1 MNDPFLMQRELR
13 YGYPV
18 CDELLIGR
26 YFTIGYSWYF
36 RQAKWTLEIVS
47 RGGNEFAPE
56 AFTKAQRLNN
66 FRADVRLPHR
76 FRASLN
82 AYKGNGYDRG
92 HLVSSANATLSHI
105 ENSETFLLSNMSPQ
119 EPGFNQRIWKDLEE
133 AVRELNARDD
143 VLEVYVLNCP
153 FFDFTKP
160 LKLIGDK
167 EDKYGI
173 NIPVP
178 HGFVKS
184 VLAEYRNGG
193 LKLWTF
199 LMENTK
205 LMGKPGDYLVVTYD
219 AEQSQWQGYAHAE
232 KGYSGDVVGFV
243 VMQARKSP
251 RPRPRSGRSLP
262 RPATRQPSP
271 SDQSGC
277 ARWPR
282 LWRWGRFRRAA

>member
-1 MNDPFLMQRELR
+1 MDDPFLMQRELR

-47 RGGNEFAPE
+47 RGGKELAPE
-56 AFTKAQRLNN
+56 AFSRASRLDN
-66 FRADVRLPHR
+66 FRADVRLPYR

-92 HLVSSANATLSHI
+92 HLVASANADLRHI

-119 EPGFNQRIWKDLEE
+119 EPDFNRGMWVALEK
-133 AVRELNARDD
+133 AVRELNDRDD
-143 VLEVYVLNCP
+143 VPETYVLNCP

-167 EDKYGI
+167 EDKFGI

-184 VLAEYRNGG
+184 VLAENRNGS

-199 LMENTK
+199 LMENRK
-205 LMGKPGDYLVVTYD
+205 LTGTFADYLIVTYD
-219 AEQSQWQGYAHAE
+219 AEQLIG
-232 KGYSGDVVGFV
+232 
-243 VMQARKSP
+243 
-251 RPRPRSGRSLP
+251 GRF
-262 RPATRQPSP
+262 
-271 SDQSGC
+271 
-277 ARWPR
+277 
-282 LWRWGRFRRAA
+282 WGRANGKDMHGLKKAIPKMW

>member
-1 MNDPFLMQRELR
+1 MDDPFLMQRELR

-47 RGGNEFAPE
+47 RGGNEFAPD

-66 FRADVRLPHR
+66 FRADVRVPHR

-119 EPGFNQRIWKDLEE
+119 EPGFNQGIWKDLEE
-133 AVRELNARDD
+133 QVRELNARDD

-153 FFDFTKP
+153 LFDFTKP
-160 LKLIGDK
+160 IKLIGDK
-167 EDKYGI
+167 ADKYGI

-178 HGFVKS
+178 HGFIKS

-199 LMENTK
+199 KMDNAK
-205 LMGKPGDYLVVTYD
+205 LTGAPGDYLTNTYD
-219 AEQSQWQGYAHAE
+219 AEQLIG
-232 KGYSGDVVGFV
+232 
-243 VMQARKSP
+243 
-251 RPRPRSGRSLP
+251 
-262 RPATRQPSP
+262 
-271 SDQSGC
+271 
-277 ARWPR
+277 
-282 LWRWGRFRRAA
+282 GRFWDRANGRDLHKLKGEIPKMW

>member
-219 AEQSQWQGYAHAE
+219 AEQLIG
-232 KGYSGDVVGFV
+232 
-243 VMQARKSP
+243 
-251 RPRPRSGRSLP
+251 
-262 RPATRQPSP
+262 
-271 SDQSGC
+271 
-277 ARWPR
+277 
-282 LWRWGRFRRAA
+282 GRFWDRANGKDMHTLKKAVPAMW